1 MVYGRPGRS
10 WKGDRGR
17 IIQGR
22 GTLLEE
28 KREERVFSGVRF
40 TRDIRV
46 QRNYVRM
53 YTGVSA
59 TRGTL
64 SVPHPPPPFH
74 RSRSSSR
81 RWRRKTKSRR
91 GRRHKSLNPVQRIP
105 PTEEVL
111 FSFLSTGFSFF
122 EIALSSFPR
131 GSSRSR
137 RRMSMLEK
145 KFSRYWTT
153 DRVRNATILVF
164 YRPAGN
170 FSRGLSVFLSKKKG
184 TPFRSVRSNDSVQN
198 FSNFV
203 NVTVSFWQ
211 FVFSVWVCCLFHCSR
226 WRVSRGGL
234 IYSDI

>member
-1 MVYGRPGRS
+1 M
-10 WKGDRGR
+10 
-17 IIQGR
+17 
-22 GTLLEE
+22 
-28 KREERVFSGVRF
+28 RF

-81 RWRRKTKSRR
+81 RWGRKTKSRR

-122 EIALSSFPR
+122 LFLFRGGGASPR
-131 GSSRSR
+131 DAR
-137 RRMSMLEK
+137 RRNRPLFFSSGFLE
-145 KFSRYWTT
+145 
-153 DRVRNATILVF
+153 I
-164 YRPAGN
+164 
-170 FSRGLSVFLSKKKG
+170 SKK
-184 TPFRSVRSNDSVQN
+184 
-198 FSNFV
+198 
-203 NVTVSFWQ
+203 NVDAREEIFAV
-211 FVFSVWVCCLFHCSR
+211 LN
-226 WRVSRGGL
+226 
-234 IYSDI
+234 Y

>member
-1 MVYGRPGRS
+1 M
-10 WKGDRGR
+10 
-17 IIQGR
+17 
-22 GTLLEE
+22 
-28 KREERVFSGVRF
+28 RF

-81 RWRRKTKSRR
+81 RWGRKTKSRR

-122 EIALSSFPR
+122 LFLFRGR
-131 GSSRSR
+131 GSVSSR
-137 RRMSMLEK
+137 RSSSKSPFFPGFLE
-145 KFSRYWTT
+145 
-153 DRVRNATILVF
+153 I
-164 YRPAGN
+164 
-170 FSRGLSVFLSKKKG
+170 SKK
-184 TPFRSVRSNDSVQN
+184 
-198 FSNFV
+198 
-203 NVTVSFWQ
+203 NVDAREEIFAV
-211 FVFSVWVCCLFHCSR
+211 LN
-226 WRVSRGGL
+226 
-234 IYSDI
+234 Y

>member
-1 MVYGRPGRS
+1 M
-10 WKGDRGR
+10 
-17 IIQGR
+17 
-22 GTLLEE
+22 
-28 KREERVFSGVRF
+28 RF

-81 RWRRKTKSRR
+81 RWGRKTKSRR

-122 EIALSSFPR
+122 LFLFRGRGSVSSR
-131 GSSRSR
+131 RSSSRSPSLLFLGVPRDLEEECRCSRRNFRGTELLIGLGMRRSSCSIVRQGISLAVYRFFFR
-137 RRMSMLEK
+137 RR
-145 KFSRYWTT
+145 
-153 DRVRNATILVF
+153 
-164 YRPAGN
+164 
-170 FSRGLSVFLSKKKG
+170 RGRRFD
-184 TPFRSVRSNDSVQN
+184 PSVR
-198 FSNFV
+198 
-203 NVTVSFWQ
+203 TIP
-211 FVFSVWVCCLFHCSR
+211 SR
-226 WRVSRGGL
+226 IFPTL
-234 IYSDI
+234 